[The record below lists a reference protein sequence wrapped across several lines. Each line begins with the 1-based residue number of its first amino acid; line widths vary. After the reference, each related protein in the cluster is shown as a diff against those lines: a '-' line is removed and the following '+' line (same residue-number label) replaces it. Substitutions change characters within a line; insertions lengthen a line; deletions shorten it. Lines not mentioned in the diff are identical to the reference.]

1 MILKLIKLPFLLAA
15 IPVLLAFLALQLI
28 GAVLLGLSSIVT
40 HLLASVFLIG
50 AVVGW
55 LVHASPWMVWQAV
68 GIGLFFAFAP
78 SLAAWLLN
86 RVTDYVIRILSFV
99 PSDRL
104 FFCLV
109 LLPAVIRAESGIGTP
124 GNEGPLAM
132 LAHLELILRVGQAQG
147 KEEPN
152 G

>member
-40 HLLASVFLIG
+40 HLLASMFLIG
-50 AVVGW
+50 AVAGC
-55 LVHASPWMVWQAV
+55 LVHAQPWMVWQAV

-86 RVTDYVIRILSFV
+86 RVTDCVIRILSFV
-99 PSDRL
+99 LS
-104 FFCLV
+104 
-109 LLPAVIRAESGIGTP
+109 
-124 GNEGPLAM
+124 
-132 LAHLELILRVGQAQG
+132 
-147 KEEPN
+147 
-152 G
+152 